1 MVALAL
7 VFDHFSGYCMHKW
20 WGLQL
25 SLVGSIGLKKT
36 VSHSCN
42 PCWKTCLGSNDES
55 RVPTIEYFPS
65 KESRCNISVPSE
77 KWLEEEIHFAKKC
90 SSSGMTGGVQLSVQC
105 QCRQKSDACSRGA
118 STTRRRWKQFQK
130 KRKIYIFHLNSL
142 QIVQPRPKRVH
153 PHSLFPLE

>member
-77 KWLEEEIHFAKKC
+77 KWLAEEPDFAKKC
-90 SSSGMTGGVQLSVQC
+90 SGSSSNGMTGGCRPLLSNVNVGKNPMLAPLP
-105 QCRQKSDACSRGA
+105 QKQQQQQDSKNSFRE
-118 STTRRRWKQFQK
+118 KE
-130 KRKIYIFHLNSL
+130 IYCWHLITSNCVTNL
-142 QIVQPRPKRVH
+142 LK
-153 PHSLFPLE
+153 